1 MNIHPTAIVHAS
13 AELAE
18 DVEVQAFSIIEAGVV
33 LGPGTVIGPHCVIGA
48 GTVMGANNR
57 TFSGAQVGVLPQD
70 LKHKKGASGR
80 TVIGNGNT
88 LREFVTISSSTDY
101 GDGNENKVTRIGSQC
116 LFMACSHVGHD
127 CTVGDRVI
135 IANSAG
141 LAGHVTV
148 QDMAIIGGLSGVHQF
163 CVVGRMAFIGAMSR
177 VTKDALPYMILAGYP
192 TLCHGPNTVGLERN
206 GTSKE
211 AIARLR
217 KMYRLLYR
225 SHLNTSQALAAIEQ
239 QVPDCEERQV
249 ILDFVRN
256 SERGIQ

>member
-1 MNIHPTAIVHAS
+1 MDIHSTAIVHPS
-13 AELAE
+13 AVLAE
-18 DVEVQAFSIIEAGVV
+18 DVVVQAFSIIEADVV
-33 LGPGTVIGPHCVIGA
+33 IGPGTVIGPHGIIGT

-70 LKHKKGASGR
+70 LKHKKGAFGK
-80 TVIGNGNT
+80 TIVGDDNVF
-88 LREFVTISSSTDY
+88 REFVTISSSTDY
-101 GDGNENKVTRIGSQC
+101 GDGDESKITRIGSRC

-135 IANSAG
+135 MANSTS
-141 LAGHVTV
+141 LAGHVTI

-177 VTKDALPYMILAGYP
+177 VNKDALPYMIVAGFP
-192 TLCHGPNTVGLERN
+192 TLCHGPNTVGLERS
-206 GTSKE
+206 GMSRE

-225 SHLNTSQALAAIEQ
+225 SHLNTSQAIAAIEE

-249 ILDFVRN
+249 ILDFIRN
-256 SERGIQ
+256 SGRGIQ